1 MVQISILLL
10 LYKRLYTIAIFSW
23 YAKGSLIL
31 YMLWWWTDGNIQW
44 PFLVAVE
51 NNIRKSI
58 FVVVQK
64 FLFFNAHKI
73 VPLLYR
79 RLIHMYI
86 VKHVVPVQ
94 TFIFLLMYKRSF
106 LNKIIKHNIQMQSWK
121 WNKYILCKEVS
132 PVLYFYSKGKI
143 NTKQYLLEDTT
154 VIFRWCC

>member
-10 LYKRLYTIAIFSW
+10 LYKGLYKIQ
-23 YAKGSLIL
+23 SLVDMQKVIQN
-31 YMLWWWTDGNIQW
+31 YICFDDKQMVIYIQW

-51 NNIRKSI
+51 NNICKSI

-79 RLIHMYI
+79 RFTHVYI

-106 LNKIIKHNIQMQSWK
+106 LNKIIKHNIQIH
-121 WNKYILCKEVS
+121 N
-132 PVLYFYSKGKI
+132 
-143 NTKQYLLEDTT
+143 TT
-154 VIFRWCC
+154 VKMKQIHPL